1 MSPYH
6 AANCLCADCI
16 SDRRA
21 EVDARRDE
29 AAARREELAG
39 KYSAFLERTTGPVC
53 ARLGV
58 PRRPMP
64 GTVAAINRRYG
75 RTG

>member
-1 MSPYH
+1 MNPYH

-29 AAARREELAG
+29 AAARKEELAG
-39 KYSAFLERTTGPVC
+39 KYSAFLERTMGPVR
-53 ARLGV
+53 ARLGM
-58 PRRPMP
+58 PKPMP
-64 GTVAAINRRYG
+64 GTLRAIAARYG
-75 RTG
+75 RRAG